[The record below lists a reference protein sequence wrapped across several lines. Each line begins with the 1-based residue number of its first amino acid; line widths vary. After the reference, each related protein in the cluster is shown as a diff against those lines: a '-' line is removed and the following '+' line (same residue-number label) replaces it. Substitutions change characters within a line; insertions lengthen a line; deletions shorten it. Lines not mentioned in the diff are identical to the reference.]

1 MPNNALLGN
10 QKSVDTRLE
19 IFGVES
25 LYKDPGL
32 IKPTGMQLAPQTVKV
47 KAKWASR
54 YLIET
59 LNGERWISPRY
70 TALFEVKEARHDK
83 EYAVLNYQGHAY
95 VPVRF
100 IAEWLGAFVDYTDQG
115 TYKDITI
122 NHFPSNIPILKD
134 DKYANIHF
142 GLLDLYLDGGY
153 TGIRGLLALDHDK
166 DSITEHEIEFKLHFY
181 DENNKV
187 IGIASGTSKPSSSA
201 QKMTISTGEIKYVSA
216 GEVGD
221 FSKYKK
227 VDFEVTGYK

>member
-1 MPNNALLGN
+1 MKKFILGLVVGTFLSLSTAVFASE
-10 QKSVDTRLE
+10 SV
-19 IFGVES
+19 
-25 LYKDPGL
+25 
-32 IKPTGMQLAPQTVKV
+32 QT
-47 KAKWASR
+47 
-54 YLIET
+54 YLFSAFFNI
-59 LNGERWISPRY
+59 NGQNVP
-70 TALFEVKEARHDK
+70 LDDK

-100 IAEWLGAFVDYTDQG
+100 IAEKLGAFVDYTDQG

-122 NHFPSNIPILKD
+122 NHFPSNVPILKD

-181 DENNKV
+181 DENNKL

-221 FSKYKK
+221 FSKYEK

>member
-1 MPNNALLGN
+1 MKKFILGLVVGTFLSLSTAVFASE
-10 QKSVDTRLE
+10 SV
-19 IFGVES
+19 
-25 LYKDPGL
+25 
-32 IKPTGMQLAPQTVKV
+32 QT
-47 KAKWASR
+47 
-54 YLIET
+54 YLFSAFFNI
-59 LNGERWISPRY
+59 NGQNVP
-70 TALFEVKEARHDK
+70 LDDK

-100 IAEWLGAFVDYTDQG
+100 IAEKLGAFVDYTDQG

-122 NHFPSNIPILKD
+122 NHFPSNVPILKD

-221 FSKYKK
+221 FSKYEK

>member
-1 MPNNALLGN
+1 MIIKELRFLKKFILGLVVGTFLSLSTAVFASE
-10 QKSVDTRLE
+10 SV
-19 IFGVES
+19 
-25 LYKDPGL
+25 
-32 IKPTGMQLAPQTVKV
+32 QT
-47 KAKWASR
+47 
-54 YLIET
+54 YLFSAFFNI
-59 LNGERWISPRY
+59 NGQNVP
-70 TALFEVKEARHDK
+70 LDDK

-100 IAEWLGAFVDYTDQG
+100 IAEKLGAFVDYTDQG

-122 NHFPSNIPILKD
+122 NHFPSNVPILKD
-134 DKYANIHF
+134 VKYANIHF

-221 FSKYKK
+221 FSKYEK